1 MRDEELILPL
11 AQEHVSISV
20 RDAVTGRVSVHL
32 RTETVV
38 ETAEVELASTELE
51 VKRVAI
57 NREVEAVPDTRV
69 EDGVTIIPVVEERLV
84 VQRRLVLKEEIHL
97 IQRQRREAVSVPVTL
112 RRQRAEI
119 VRSGRSP
126 EASSMREDHIM
137 ADYGNRN
144 LTAFFDSKAEA
155 DRARDALNALGL
167 PETSIRITGGE
178 EYVGRASSDYE
189 DRGFWESISD
199 FFFPDDERETYAEGL
214 RRGGYLVAVSN
225 VPDEKHDDV
234 LDILEDEGAIDLD
247 VRAGEWREQGWRG
260 ESATGAATVAATG
273 DAATAAAAMSS
284 TRSDTATQQMA
295 ASQPAASGQMG
306 GSVGGAPTAAA
317 YNAARTYSD
326 EDVEEYRATDEII
339 PIVEEQLR
347 VGKRDVNLGRVRV
360 RSYVVETPVSEEVT
374 LHSDHVEIDRHP
386 VDRAVK
392 AGEDLFRE
400 RVIEAEEHREE
411 AVISKEA
418 RVTEEI
424 ALRRHQEDHTETVT
438 DKVRHTEVEIEDA
451 RTDLKTRSADVVDS
465 SDMAAMRDTKDKPV
479 RPI

>member
-1 MRDEELILPL
+1 M
-11 AQEHVSISV
+11 
-20 RDAVTGRVSVHL
+20 
-32 RTETVV
+32 
-38 ETAEVELASTELE
+38 
-51 VKRVAI
+51 
-57 NREVEAVPDTRV
+57 
-69 EDGVTIIPVVEERLV
+69 
-84 VQRRLVLKEEIHL
+84 
-97 IQRQRREAVSVPVTL
+97 
-112 RRQRAEI
+112 
-119 VRSGRSP
+119 
-126 EASSMREDHIM
+126 
-137 ADYGNRN
+137 
-144 LTAFFDSKAEA
+144 
-155 DRARDALNALGL
+155 
-167 PETSIRITGGE
+167 
-178 EYVGRASSDYE
+178 
-189 DRGFWESISD
+189 
-199 FFFPDDERETYAEGL
+199 
-214 RRGGYLVAVSN
+214 
-225 VPDEKHDDV
+225 
-234 LDILEDEGAIDLD
+234 
-247 VRAGEWREQGWRG
+247 
-260 ESATGAATVAATG
+260 
-273 DAATAAAAMSS
+273 
-284 TRSDTATQQMA
+284 
-295 ASQPAASGQMG
+295 
-306 GSVGGAPTAAA
+306 
-317 YNAARTYSD
+317 
-326 EDVEEYRATDEII
+326 EEYRATDEII